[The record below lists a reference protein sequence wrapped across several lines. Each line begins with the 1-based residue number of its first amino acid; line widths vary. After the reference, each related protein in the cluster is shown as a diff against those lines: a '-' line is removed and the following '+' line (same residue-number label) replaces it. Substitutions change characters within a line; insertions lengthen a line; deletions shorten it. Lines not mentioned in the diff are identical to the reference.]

1 MSRRENAAEG
11 ARGADASNTCTDCN
25 TGIDT
30 GSIDFGIG
38 DEWDN
43 KKHYNNAG
51 ELVASDISISTAS
64 DAKPGRRCAGCTGAH
79 TDRQVHQDWRDAD
92 REAQRDNVQSQ

>member
-1 MSRRENAAEG
+1 MSRIENAAEG

-38 DEWDN
+38 DEWGN
-43 KKHYNNAG
+43 QKHYNNAG
-51 ELVASDISISTAS
+51 DLLATDVATSTAGGKS
-64 DAKPGRRCAGCTGAH
+64 GRRCADCGGAH
-79 TDRQVHQDWRDAD
+79 TDRQVHQDWRDEERA
-92 REAQRDNVQSQ
+92 AGRDNVQTQ

>member
-11 ARGADASNTCTDCN
+11 ARGADASNTCTDCT

-38 DEWDN
+38 DEWGN

-51 ELVASDISISTAS
+51 ELVAADIETSTHPEGNS
-64 DAKPGRRCAGCTGAH
+64 GRRCGDCSGQH
-79 TDRQVHQDWRDAD
+79 MDRQVHQDWRDAD
-92 REAQRDNVQSQ
+92 NYYRRERQGY